1 MNQSIPYENLNKM
14 IMLCIVVQHCLSK
27 EGPMFRMHVIVYLLK
42 AVGDN
47 DDDDNDHHRHVA
59 NIIGRPYNLHISNT
73 LFFLRK
79 HKYVEIV

>member
-1 MNQSIPYENLNKM
+1 
-14 IMLCIVVQHCLSK
+14 
-27 EGPMFRMHVIVYLLK
+27 MFRMHVIVYLLK